1 MSPPEQAF
9 LNNTLLKRLRFGATM
24 VFGTIVV
31 TAVLCLS
38 SLFLLLN
45 SALADEVYLKNG
57 DLLTGEI
64 LSTEDEQLIVETNYA
79 KKIKVKF
86 DKVVCVSSDKRR

>member
-1 MSPPEQAF
+1 MSPAGQTF
-9 LNNTLLKRLRFGATM
+9 INNISLKWPRVGATI
-24 VFGTIVV
+24 VFKTIVL
-31 TAVLCLS
+31 TTI
-38 SLFLLLN
+38 LFFSTMFLFVN

-64 LSTEDEQLIVETNYA
+64 LGTEDEQLIVETNYA

-86 DKVVCVSSDKRR
+86 AKVVCVSSDKG

>member
-31 TAVLCLS
+31 TAVLCFS

-64 LSTEDEQLIVETNYA
+64 LSTGDTQH
-79 KKIKVKF
+79 
-86 DKVVCVSSDKRR
+86 RR